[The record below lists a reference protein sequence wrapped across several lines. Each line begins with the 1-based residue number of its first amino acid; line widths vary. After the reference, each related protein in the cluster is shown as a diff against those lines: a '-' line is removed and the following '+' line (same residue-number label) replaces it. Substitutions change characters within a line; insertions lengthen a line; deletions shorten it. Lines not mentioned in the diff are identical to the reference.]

1 MTTATVAAPVP
12 AASAMPPLKGL
23 MILGVVV
30 VLIVAFV
37 LLMLVFG
44 NQDPWAG
51 FLFLTYWAGREDM
64 KLDKLP
70 ICAGGALFGL
80 FMAYL
85 LQALP
90 PQLGMAGLGIA
101 LVVIVLAIY
110 CQIMG
115 WFHTLVN
122 VMTMLFLTVG
132 AVPHIQKTGNFA
144 AIALSLVLGIA
155 FFGGLAWLLA
165 QLGKKSA
172 AA

>member
-1 MTTATVAAPVP
+1 MTTTAAASTPT
-12 AASAMPPLKGL
+12 ASAMSPLKGL

-37 LLMLVFG
+37 LLMKVFG

-70 ICAGGALFGL
+70 MCAGGALFGL

-90 PQLGMAGLGIA
+90 PQFGGIGVGIA
-101 LVVIVLAIY
+101 LIVIVAAIY

-115 WFHTLVN
+115 WFLTVVN

-132 AVPHIQKTGNFA
+132 AVPHIQKTGDFA
-144 AIALSLVLGIA
+144 AIAFSLIIGIV
-155 FFGGLAWLLA
+155 FFGGLAAAPNLI
-165 QLGKKSA
+165 GKKPA
-172 AA
+172 A